1 MALKIISI
9 SIDEETIKKADL
21 VVKNQVGFKNR
32 SHLIEVLIHKEFSK
46 NEKSIK
52 ESEAKQ

>member
-21 VVKNQVGFKNR
+21 VVKNQVVFKNR

-52 ESEAKQ
+52 AEGAKQ